1 MLIHPNTDQSDIDS
15 DGIGDVCDN
24 CPEDFDN
31 DIDGD
36 GVCGD
41 IDNCVNTPN
50 TDQSDIDE

>member
-1 MLIHPNTDQSDIDS
+1 MDN
-15 DGIGDVCDN
+15 GIGDVCDE

-41 IDNCVNTPN
+41 IADNCVDDPN
-50 TDQSDIDE
+50 KSI